1 MIMVMTCYLAGR
13 HDQGCVVVLQVD
25 MITAYEGDK
34 EKLGNAEKFYLQ
46 LSRLPAY
53 QIRIE
58 GMLLKV
64 S

>member
-1 MIMVMTCYLAGR
+1 
-13 HDQGCVVVLQVD
+13 

-34 EKLGNAEKFYLQ
+34 EKLGNAEKFYLL